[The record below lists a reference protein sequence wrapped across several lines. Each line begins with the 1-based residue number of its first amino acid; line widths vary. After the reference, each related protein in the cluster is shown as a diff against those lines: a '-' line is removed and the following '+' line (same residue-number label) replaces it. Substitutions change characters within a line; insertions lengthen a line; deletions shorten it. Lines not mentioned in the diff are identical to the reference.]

1 MKKTGRYGIF
11 IILLFTAEDIL
22 LLNILYLV
30 LLNIFDFD
38 YDDMSYLLL
47 QTVVNLGYILSIA
60 ATKFDIDVRRLLV
73 RHIMQANTYR
83 LFITAV
89 IVLLCLFVAKTSE
102 TVSRLFTLTFFVSAF
117 AILTVTHYATRKV
130 LTYAMVR
137 NHNGTIKAIILGAGF
152 IGKKIHD
159 ELKNNIYLGI
169 KVLGFFDDNPL
180 RKEEV
185 LGTVE
190 QAKEFAKA
198 NNVTKI
204 YCTLPLS
211 DHRVTDILNF
221 AELNV
226 INFHIA
232 PPIEYYYTNNPVVE
246 SVGNILVFTTQKT
259 PLDNFHNIILKRV
272 FDLVVSFLF
281 LITLFPIIYIIVGIA
296 IKLSS
301 RGPVF
306 FIQERTGKNGATFN
320 CYKFR
325 SMRCNSE
332 ANIRQATANDSR
344 KTRVGDFLRK
354 TNIDELPQFIN
365 VLKGE
370 MSIIGPRPHM
380 LLHTEE
386 YSRLVNKYMV
396 RHFIKPGV
404 TGWAQINGCR
414 GETKEVSQMEERIRK
429 DIWYLENWSFML
441 DLEILIRTVAA
452 TIKGDKKAY

>member
-1 MKKTGRYGIF
+1 MKKTGRYEIF
-11 IILLFTAEDIL
+11 IIFLFAAEDIL
-22 LLNILYLV
+22 LLNTLYLI
-30 LLNIFDFD
+30 LLSVFDFD
-38 YDDMSYLLL
+38 NDTSYLLL
-47 QTVVNLGYILSIA
+47 QTAVNLGYILST
-60 ATKFDIDVRRLLV
+60 ATAKFHLDARKLLIRR
-73 RHIMQANTYR
+73 IIYR

-89 IVLLCLFVAKTSE
+89 IALFCLFAAKISE

-117 AILTVTHYATRKV
+117 AV
-130 LTYAMVR
+130 LTLAHYITQKALAYTMTR

-159 ELKNNIYLGI
+159 ELKSNVYLGI

-180 RKEEV
+180 RTDEV

-211 DHRVTDILNF
+211 DNKVVDMLNF

-232 PPIEYYYTNNPVVE
+232 PPIEHYYASNHAVE
-246 SVGNILVFTTQKT
+246 SIGNILVCSTQKT
-259 PLDNFHNIILKRV
+259 PLDNFHNLILKRI
-272 FDLVVSFLF
+272 FDIAVSFVF
-281 LITLFPIIYIIVGIA
+281 LITLFPIIYIITGIA

-306 FIQERTGKNGATFN
+306 FVQERTGKNGITFR

-332 ANIRQATANDSR
+332 ANTKQATENDSR
-344 KTRVGDFLRK
+344 KTRIGDFLRK

-370 MSIIGPRPHM
+370 MSTVGPRPHM

-386 YSRLVNKYMV
+386 YSRLVDKYMV

-429 DIWYLENWSFML
+429 DLWYLENWSFAL
-441 DLEILIRTVAA
+441 DLEILIRTVAT
-452 TIKGDKKAY
+452 TIMGDKKAY

>member
-1 MKKTGRYGIF
+1 MKKTGRYEIF
-11 IILLFTAEDIL
+11 IIFLFTAEDIL

-38 YDDMSYLLL
+38 YNDMFYLLL

-60 ATKFDIDVRRLLV
+60 ITKFHIDVRKLLI
-73 RHIMQANTYR
+73 RHIMQTNIYR

-89 IVLLCLFVAKTSE
+89 IVLLGLFAAKTSE

-117 AILTVTHYATRKV
+117 AVLTLAHYITRKV
-130 LTYAMVR
+130 LAYTMTR

-159 ELKNNIYLGI
+159 ELKSNVYLGI

-180 RKEEV
+180 RTEEV

-211 DHRVTDILNF
+211 DNKVMDILNF

-232 PPIEYYYTNNPVVE
+232 PPIEYYYANNHAVE
-246 SVGNILVFTTQKT
+246 SIGNILVFSTQKT
-259 PLDNFHNIILKRV
+259 PLDNFHNLILKRI
-272 FDLVVSFLF
+272 FDIVVSFVF
-281 LITLFPIIYIIVGIA
+281 LITLFPIIYIITGIA

-306 FIQERTGKNGATFN
+306 FVQERTGKNGITFR

-332 ANIRQATANDSR
+332 ANTKQATENDSR
-344 KTRVGDFLRK
+344 KTRIGDFLRK

-370 MSIIGPRPHM
+370 MSIVGPRPHM

-429 DIWYLENWSFML
+429 DLWYLENWSFAL
-441 DLEILIRTVAA
+441 DLEILIKTVAT
-452 TIKGDKKAY
+452 TIIGDKKAY